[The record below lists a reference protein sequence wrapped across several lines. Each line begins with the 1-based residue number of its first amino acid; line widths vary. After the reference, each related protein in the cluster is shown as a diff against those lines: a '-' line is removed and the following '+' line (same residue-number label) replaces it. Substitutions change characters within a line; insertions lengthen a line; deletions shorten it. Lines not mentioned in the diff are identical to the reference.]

1 MDINVTFIG
10 ANGHG
15 VGHGGVGGDTLVDGE
30 PAGLVLCDYLHYV
43 LLQEVLSVVVFEF
56 LQYISLMYVSLN
68 KH

>member
-1 MDINVTFIG
+1 MDVNVTFSG

-43 LLQEVLSVVVFEF
+43 LLQEVLSVVV
-56 LQYISLMYVSLN
+56 
-68 KH
+68 

>member
-43 LLQEVLSVVVFEF
+43 LLQEVLSVVV
-56 LQYISLMYVSLN
+56 
-68 KH
+68 

>member
-1 MDINVTFIG
+1 MDVNVTFSG

-43 LLQEVLSVVVFEF
+43 LLQEVLSVVV
-56 LQYISLMYVSLN
+56 LN
-68 KH
+68 FCNIFHLSM